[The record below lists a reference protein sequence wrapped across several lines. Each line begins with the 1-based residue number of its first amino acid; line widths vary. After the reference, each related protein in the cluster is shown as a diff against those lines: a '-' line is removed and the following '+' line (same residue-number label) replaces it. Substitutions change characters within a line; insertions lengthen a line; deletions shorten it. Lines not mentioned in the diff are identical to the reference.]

1 MRLFHACAA
10 KVDVGNIWETEGLV
24 NDNADTGFRAVLRTL
39 STKTIPPSS
48 KMSRILN
55 TIL

>member
-10 KVDVGNIWETEGLV
+10 KVDVGNIWKTEGLV
-24 NDNADTGFRAVLRTL
+24 NDNADTGFRAVLKTL
-39 STKTIPPSS
+39 STKTI
-48 KMSRILN
+48 LN